1 MLILRGLLGEF
12 SLFFCFLFLVSIFC
26 KKTKDFK
33 KQKNKNSLFLLTTIH
48 VFDTIADSF
57 NSMPNDNWE
66 KSLRYFF
73 NPSTFRE
80 GLNNGCTFGLSP
92 YTLWLPTKTKN
103 FCFLVFINFL
113 FFAKYLEAKNKK
125 LKFDQIIALFSIFL
139 NIYRKIL
146 KFCF

>member
-1 MLILRGLLGEF
+1 MAQNGLLKLSLKRQTLLCCCF
-12 SLFFCFLFLVSIFC
+12 YILFFYVFFPLRLQR
-26 KKTKDFK
+26 TP
-33 KQKNKNSLFLLTTIH
+33 TIL
-48 VFDTIADSF
+48 
-57 NSMPNDNWE
+57 
-66 KSLRYFF
+66 LRYTFF
-73 NPSTFRE
+73 VKSQHSQKFMWPLLLGFR
-80 GLNNGCTFGLSP
+80 
-92 YTLWLPTKTKN
+92 LWLPTKTKN